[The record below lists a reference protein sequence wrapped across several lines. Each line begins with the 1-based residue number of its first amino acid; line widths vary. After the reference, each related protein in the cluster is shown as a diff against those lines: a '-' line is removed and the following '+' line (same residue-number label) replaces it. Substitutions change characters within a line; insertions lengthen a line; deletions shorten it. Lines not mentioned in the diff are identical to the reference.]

1 RAIGVAVDKGYLYF
15 GARGKWHIEVVSAG
29 GWTRKTHPIAGAYR
43 IFLSGQHKIKHN
55 TVHAKIVTFGDHAVT
70 VFTFLFFT
78 FLFKAGCI
86 YAGGG
91 GDYPRAHLLTVSR
104 TILVIC
110 RNADKNGFVVIAIA
124 AGCRTGLSFEVIGP
138 VLNFRNEYAF
148 IFVTTNYGQHKT
160 RRQYWY
166 AGSTLKAGAI
176 GLLLFQADFGNKLC
190 LVLVIAT
197 FVGQVQAVF

>member
-110 RNADKNGFVVIAIA
+110 RNADKTGFVVIAITT
-124 AGCRTGLSFEVIGP
+124 GCRTGLSVEVIGP
-138 VLNFRNEYAF
+138 VLHCRHEYALLRF
-148 IFVTTNYGQHKT
+148 IPPTRPDAAGGQY
-160 RRQYWY
+160 RNPS
-166 AGSTLKAGAI
+166 STLKAGAI
-176 GLLLFQADFGNKLC
+176 GLLLFQAHFGNRLC